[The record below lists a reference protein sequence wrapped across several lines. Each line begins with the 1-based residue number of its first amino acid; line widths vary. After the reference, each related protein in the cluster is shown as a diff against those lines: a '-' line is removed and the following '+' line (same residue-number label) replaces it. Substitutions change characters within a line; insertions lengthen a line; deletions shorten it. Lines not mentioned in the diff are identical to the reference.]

1 MKISQRE
8 ARRLKKRVEE
18 LEAQARRMRLHWEAP
33 YGGVHLYDWNVSKD
47 RWYGKL
53 EGAVAAG
60 KTIIVRVD
68 DTRGLRFYAC

>member
-8 ARRLKKRVEE
+8 ARRLRKRVEE
-18 LEAQARRMRLHWEAP
+18 LEQQARNIHSRWESP
-33 YGGVHLYDWNVSKD
+33 YSGVHLYNWNVSKD

-60 KTIIVRVD
+60 KVIVVRVD
-68 DTRGLRFYAC
+68 DARGLRFYAC